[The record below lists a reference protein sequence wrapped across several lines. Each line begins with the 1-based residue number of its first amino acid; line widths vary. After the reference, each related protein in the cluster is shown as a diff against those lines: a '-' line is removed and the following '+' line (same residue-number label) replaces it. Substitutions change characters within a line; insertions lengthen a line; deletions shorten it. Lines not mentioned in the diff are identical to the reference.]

1 MEKKTVGKFDLDA
14 AFKALDEIE
23 IPKVTPGSRTTANR
37 INLRERLHAKAAHE
51 VLVEDYYDLNDAG
64 DMEAAKTEREAEIAK
79 AKLAR
84 IEKIV
89 DLDAKTEDDIL
100 PSYVGKYIIQ
110 CPQCMTL
117 FYKNEEDIVEAE
129 DNPGTVNISEV
140 CQHCGNDSGYSLIG
154 KVDGITPDESADFEG
169 GEIAEEEVPAAEE
182 EVPAEEMEL
191 DVVEDSEDAAE
202 EGGELDLADLEGLAL
217 EDEEETVEEEV
228 EESLNNSKLLS
239 GIRKKNALKS
249 EHSSEYTTLYEDA
262 ELMRGDASN
271 KEPVDAF
278 DIYIDKSGSGAQ
290 ADKAAPMIK
299 DFKMQ
304 HPDAKINVY
313 YFDDVRYCEPLA
325 AAKAGKQIIVYTDGD
340 YTANCPELADFDN
353 VTLINAVQENLE
365 EDLADWYRKTFD
377 KPASSKTQKNW
388 EDALEDGSLD
398 AKTRAKFIKK
408 FAQQR
413 EWEKNHPDKVNHE
426 PDLKPVAKPK
436 EEESVPEEVLTEKAK
451 TSTNAEN
458 ILDNLWKQEQPTEA
472 ETRNALKRLVSK
484 TKVENFEDLEDFD
497 EESFDSHISEYLTE
511 VYSNVKTFK
520 TTSCSTDKGRL
531 IVEGL
536 LTFNSGKAKKT
547 KFIFEGSR
555 KGICGYNSD
564 ISDSKA
570 FSLKTS
576 IVDNRLLTEGLKY
589 KYSIGET
596 LIKGDTAK

>member
-1 MEKKTVGKFDLDA
+1 MAFPFSA
-14 AFKALDEIE
+14 AN
-23 IPKVTPGSRTTANR
+23 TS
-37 INLRERLHAKAAHE
+37 
-51 VLVEDYYDLNDAG
+51 
-64 DMEAAKTEREAEIAK
+64 
-79 AKLAR
+79 
-84 IEKIV
+84 
-89 DLDAKTEDDIL
+89 
-100 PSYVGKYIIQ
+100 S
-110 CPQCMTL
+110 
-117 FYKNEEDIVEAE
+117 
-129 DNPGTVNISEV
+129 
-140 CQHCGNDSGYSLIG
+140 
-154 KVDGITPDESADFEG
+154 
-169 GEIAEEEVPAAEE
+169 AEE
-182 EVPAEEMEL
+182 EVPAEEETAEETEL
-191 DVVEDSEDAAE
+191 DNAEDAEDIDIVDEDE
-202 EGGELDLADLEGLAL
+202 EFDLADLEGLAL
-217 EDEEETVEEEV
+217 EDEEEDAEENV
-228 EESLNNSKLLS
+228 EESLHGSKLLDK
-239 GIRKKNALKS
+239 IEAENDLKTEIES
-249 EHSSEYTTLYEDA
+249 EHQTLNEDA

-271 KEPVDAF
+271 KEPVDTF

-290 ADKAAPMIK
+290 ADKVAPMIK
-299 DFKMQ
+299 DFQMQ

-313 YFDDVRYCEPLA
+313 YFDDAGYCEPLE
-325 AAKAGKQIIVYTDGD
+325 AAKAGKQIIVYTDDD

-353 VTLINAVQENLE
+353 VTLINAMQENLE

-413 EWEKNHPDKVNHE
+413 EWEKNHPDQVNHE

-451 TSTNAEN
+451 TSANAEN

-472 ETRNALKRLVSK
+472 ETRSALKRLVSK

-497 EESFDSHISEYLTE
+497 EESFDSHITEYLTE

-536 LTFNSGKAKKT
+536 LTFNSGKAKTT

-576 IVDNRLLTEGLKY
+576 VVENRLLTEGIKY